1 MVKKQDRKKK
11 RQIEIKEPVTYFYI
25 FCEGERTEPN
35 YFEKMKSIINK
46 DAMYKDSVNIE
57 IVGTGM
63 NTLSVLKYAKE
74 YIKRNK
80 INQGEVWCVYDK
92 DDFKPTNFND
102 TEKNMKDLNEQELH
116 YHAAWSN
123 ECIEYWFILH
133 FVFFTANSNRRY
145 YFEYLNKKFLELGFG
160 KYKKNDTD
168 IFNILTEYGNPK
180 QAIKWAEK
188 RLDDCQGK
196 TPADSVPATK
206 VHILVQELVKYFPEN
221 IKSRY
226 V

>member
-1 MVKKQDRKKK
+1 
-11 RQIEIKEPVTYFYI
+11 
-25 FCEGERTEPN
+25 
-35 YFEKMKSIINK
+35 
-46 DAMYKDSVNIE
+46 MYKDSVNIE

-116 YHAAWSN
+116 
-123 ECIEYWFILH
+123 
-133 FVFFTANSNRRY
+133 FVFFTANSKRRF

-160 KYKKNDTD
+160 KYKKNNTE